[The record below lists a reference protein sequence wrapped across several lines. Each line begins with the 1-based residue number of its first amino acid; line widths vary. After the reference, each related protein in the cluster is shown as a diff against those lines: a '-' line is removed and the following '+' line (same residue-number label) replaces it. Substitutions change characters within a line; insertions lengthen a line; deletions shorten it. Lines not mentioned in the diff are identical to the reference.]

1 MKTEWRSPV
10 KCAYN
15 WYYSYFYKEGNWSNK
30 ESWLDLS
37 PSDPHPIRIL
47 EESQDL
53 EPNSLSLLNSFSLSR
68 VITLTF
74 CYVHIN
80 TFEGADLFSVF
91 SYWTVSSSGCNNTGT
106 RNWTSSLSISTVSL
120 SAQLLS
126 NVPLFVIPW
135 TVSHQG
141 PLSMGFLRQEY
152 CSG

>member
-1 MKTEWRSPV
+1 MPITDILHIFTKKETEVTRNPDWIV
-10 KCAYN
+10 
-15 WYYSYFYKEGNWSNK
+15 
-30 ESWLDLS
+30 S

-91 SYWTVSSSGCNNTGT
+91 SY
-106 RNWTSSLSISTVSL
+106 
-120 SAQLLS
+120 
-126 NVPLFVIPW
+126 
-135 TVSHQG
+135 
-141 PLSMGFLRQEY
+141 
-152 CSG
+152 